1 MASSEPTSSVSV
13 AQSARWRRYARFVIP
28 HVLTIAISLLLFS
41 LLHRWF
47 WAVPLPVTPLIAT
60 VTPVPTIPPT
70 PIPTPQPTP
79 PSPPPS
85 EGLLRLTILDLQ
97 AENAQLRTITHL
109 LRAAITLDEALN
121 ALQRNDFAEADRALM
136 MARRALDRAYNLST
150 EPQKGP
156 IDAIRLQISQIRD
169 DLGVRPEGADRRLW
183 QVRRLILALVDERV
197 LFSACRQAEVIAP
210 RDLIPIC
217 SQQPCILV
225 CRTLVRILHC
235 VDERWCAPLAPPTP
249 PASISTPSPR
259 KRRGGREYP
268 AHPSNRVWQES
279 SAAETGAFSVSL
291 GRYIGTPTQQTLQL
305 LR

>member
-1 MASSEPTSSVSV
+1 MGAEQWQLCACVLQRCRGHDSPLSRSAGEGLGVRAPTARIAEQNVSPLTQWLHRHGIFLTRNPGFRSCSKVLLCVLVLIALTIVYCGSYGILVVMASSEPTSSVSV

-47 WAVPLPVTPLIAT
+47 WAVPPPVTPLIAT

-183 QVRRLILALVDERV
+183 QVRRLILALVDE
-197 LFSACRQAEVIAP
+197 
-210 RDLIPIC
+210 
-217 SQQPCILV
+217 
-225 CRTLVRILHC
+225 
-235 VDERWCAPLAPPTP
+235 
-249 PASISTPSPR
+249 
-259 KRRGGREYP
+259 
-268 AHPSNRVWQES
+268 
-279 SAAETGAFSVSL
+279 
-291 GRYIGTPTQQTLQL
+291 
-305 LR
+305 